1 METHDTQLF
10 QKFNTEMLFM
20 PKLSGFIWQEC
31 ILSELSDQLS
41 WFLHSTLQAH
51 TYCVLCK
58 VQLDFFRLKCDPV
71 SFLPGTQG
79 LFGDDDFEAHC
90 AFLKWF

>member
-51 TYCVLCK
+51 T
-58 VQLDFFRLKCDPV
+58 
-71 SFLPGTQG
+71 
-79 LFGDDDFEAHC
+79 
-90 AFLKWF
+90 